1 MCLARSRRRQ
11 NVIDSNESLER
22 SSAPKLQQNSLTG
35 LQVHCTPE
43 LDSALPSFLSL
54 GFGDGALFEGVGDVG
69 LPGVSKRAVGQHL
82 PSRHRVS
89 VGLHRGNTGGGTG
102 SEAGGGRGSGTTGHF
117 DWLKLFQVCWCRV
130 GCNHC
135 LRKAAQERQAALS
148 AKPFP
153 RTLHHSHVS
162 CVDLV
167 LKSV

>member
-89 VGLHRGNTGGGTG
+89 VGLHRSGVTRGLDGQR
-102 SEAGGGRGSGTTGHF
+102 SWGRQRYEG
-117 DWLKLFQVCWCRV
+117 
-130 GCNHC
+130 
-135 LRKAAQERQAALS
+135 
-148 AKPFP
+148 PFAM
-153 RTLHHSHVS
+153 V
-162 CVDLV
+162 
-167 LKSV
+167 